1 MASVHEAR
9 PTYVVTHYLT
19 ESPLQLLE
27 VSAIIIPI
35 GQVRRLEFKTGKMT
49 VLTATHWQVA
59 EYDVNRGGGAQDM
72 IPIQLALPT

>member
-9 PTYVVTHYLT
+9 PMYVVTHYLT

-49 VLTATHWQVA
+49 VLKATQWQVTVH
-59 EYDVNRGGGAQDM
+59 DVN
-72 IPIQLALPT
+72 